1 MGLRINQNIL
11 AYGVY
16 RNLLSTQNELSS
28 AVEALSSGLRI
39 NQSWDDPMNLGV
51 SERFR
56 AQIAGM
62 VEAERNANG
71 NINLLATADGALSV
85 IDEKLIRMRA
95 LAIQASNG
103 ALTSIDRMVAN
114 VEYQQLKSEITRIA
128 NSVAY
133 NGLKLIDG
141 SFSTSTISSATCLA
155 LGFNGAS
162 TTYDNGLKFHI
173 GPNNTIGEDYYY
185 VNLGSMNA
193 SALGIGD
200 SSICDTA
207 TAQSAIDSIDAAI
220 NSKDVQRAFI
230 GSMVERLQNTIVNLQ
245 ISQEAATT
253 SESYIRDADVA
264 EEMMAYTRAQI
275 LNQSGLAMLAQAN
288 QVPTAVAQLLG

>member
-1 MGLRINQNIL
+1 MGLRINHNVL
-11 AYGVY
+11 ALGVY
-16 RNLLSTQNELSS
+16 RNLLSTQNKVSK

-128 NSVAY
+128 KSTAY

-141 SFSTSTISSATCLA
+141 SFSATNLSTATCLA
-155 LGFNGAS
+155 LGYNAAS
-162 TTYDNGLKFHI
+162 TSLDNGLKFHI
-173 GPNNTIGEDYYY
+173 GPNNIIGEDYYY
-185 VNLGSMNA
+185 VNLGNMTSY
-193 SALGIGD
+193 ALGIGATD
-200 SSICDTA
+200 ICNIIS
-207 TAQSAIDSIDAAI
+207 AQTAIDAIDAAI
-220 NSKDVQRAFI
+220 NSKDVERAFI
-230 GSMVERLQNTIVNLQ
+230 GSMVERLQNSIMNLQ
-245 ISQEAATT
+245 ISQEAAVT
-253 SESYIRDADVA
+253 SESFIRDTDVA
-264 EEMMAYTRAQI
+264 QQMMEFTRAQI
-275 LNQSGLAMLAQAN
+275 LTQSGLAMLAQAN
-288 QVPTAVAQLLG
+288 QMPSAVAQLLG